1 MKNRLQ
7 EKWDI
12 LYNVILLYCG
22 SIILWINYDP
32 YKCTLQYEW
41 SMNIKGIYF
50 YFGIDGLSLFFIY
63 LTTFLIPLCLLF
75 NWDQKREHTNFHLLI
90 AIELLLILVFMT
102 TDILVFY
109 ILFESVLIPFFI
121 FIGLNAYRNR
131 KIHAAYLLFFY
142 TIAGSIFMLV
152 SILSIYIY
160 AGTTDLTILLD
171 KNYIQNKYIEKLIW
185 ISFFIAF
192 AVKIPIFPFHI
203 WLPEA
208 HVEAPTEGSVILAGI
223 LLKLG
228 TYGILRFL
236 IPMFPDITL
245 YYSPFVMVLATL
257 GIIYTSFITLRQ
269 IDIKR
274 IVAYSSVAHMNL
286 CVLGMFSNDT
296 TAVAGSILLMIG
308 HGVVSGG
315 FFFAIGVL
323 YKRCHTKLIKY
334 YSGLLHCMPLFS
346 TCLFLLTMGNISLPL
361 TSNFI
366 GEFLILYGLYAT
378 SNIYGL
384 VAGVVSIF
392 VGTLYSIL
400 LFNKLLFGEA
410 GEFLKTKKCLD
421 LSYKEIH
428 LFFLII
434 IHMLWIGIYP
444 NSFLDIINTYIHSHL
459 Y

>member
-160 AGTTDLTILLD
+160 AGTTDLTI
-171 KNYIQNKYIEKLIW
+171 Y
-185 ISFFIAF
+185 
-192 AVKIPIFPFHI
+192 
-203 WLPEA
+203 
-208 HVEAPTEGSVILAGI
+208 
-223 LLKLG
+223 
-228 TYGILRFL
+228 
-236 IPMFPDITL
+236 
-245 YYSPFVMVLATL
+245 
-257 GIIYTSFITLRQ
+257 
-269 IDIKR
+269 
-274 IVAYSSVAHMNL
+274 
-286 CVLGMFSNDT
+286 
-296 TAVAGSILLMIG
+296 
-308 HGVVSGG
+308 
-315 FFFAIGVL
+315 
-323 YKRCHTKLIKY
+323 
-334 YSGLLHCMPLFS
+334 
-346 TCLFLLTMGNISLPL
+346 
-361 TSNFI
+361 
-366 GEFLILYGLYAT
+366 
-378 SNIYGL
+378 
-384 VAGVVSIF
+384 
-392 VGTLYSIL
+392 
-400 LFNKLLFGEA
+400 
-410 GEFLKTKKCLD
+410 
-421 LSYKEIH
+421 
-428 LFFLII
+428 
-434 IHMLWIGIYP
+434 
-444 NSFLDIINTYIHSHL
+444 
-459 Y
+459 

>member
-142 TIAGSIFMLV
+142 TIAGSVFMLV